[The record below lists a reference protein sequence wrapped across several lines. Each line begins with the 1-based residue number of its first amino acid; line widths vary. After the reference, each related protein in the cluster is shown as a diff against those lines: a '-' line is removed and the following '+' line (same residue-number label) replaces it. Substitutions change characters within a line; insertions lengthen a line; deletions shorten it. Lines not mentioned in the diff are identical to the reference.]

1 LEDINPLVKQRSEK
15 YESLKSELGVAHFPN
30 TYRKDT
36 DISDFIES
44 YQTKTPEELL
54 EIKAVHHMAGRIM
67 AVRSFGKA
75 SFIHFQDGT
84 GQLQAFFEKAMLGDK
99 DYALFRKL
107 DIGDIIGLWGTPIK
121 TRTGELSVYVQ
132 GFELLTKSFHPLPE
146 KWHGLKDV
154 ETRYRQR
161 YVDLIVSPEVRQT
174 FLIRTRIISAIR
186 AYMDAHGF
194 VEVETP
200 MMQTIAGG
208 ATAKPFLTH
217 HNALDM
223 DLYMRIAPE
232 LYLKRLLV
240 GGFER
245 VYEINRNFRNEGIS
259 TRHNPEFTMMEFY
272 MAYADYNDLMR
283 FTEDMISGVARQVLG
298 KEVITYQEAEIDLSP
313 PWKCYTLK
321 EAAVNIGG
329 VPSEA
334 MEDRETALSYCKGR
348 GIEIVGDEPLGE
360 LQLALFEQTTED
372 KLIDP
377 TFITSYPTE
386 VSPLSRKSN
395 ENPSVVDRFEL
406 YIAGR
411 EIANAFSELN
421 DPFDQRERFVE
432 QIKKKEGPSEIDEDY
447 IRALEYGMPPAA
459 GEGIGIDRLVMLL
472 TNSPSIR
479 DVILF
484 PLLRKG
490 EVS

>member
-1 LEDINPLVKQRSEK
+1 MEDINPLVKQRIDK
-15 YESLKSELGVAHFPN
+15 YESLKSEMGIAHFPN

-36 DISDFIES
+36 DIPEFIQA
-44 YQTKTPEELL
+44 YQSKGPEELL
-54 EIKAVHHMAGRIM
+54 EVKTVHHMAGRIM

-75 SFIHFQDGT
+75 SFIHFQDGK
-84 GQLQAFFEKAMLGDK
+84 GQLQAFFEKARLGDQP
-99 DYALFRKL
+99 YALFKKL
-107 DIGDIIGLWGTPIK
+107 DIGDIIGLWGSPIK

-132 GFELLTKSFHPLPE
+132 GFELITKSFHPLPE

-154 ETRYRQR
+154 DTRYRQR
-161 YVDLIVSPEVRQT
+161 YVDLIVSPEVRHT
-174 FLIRTRIISAIR
+174 FLVRTRIISAIR

-194 VEVETP
+194 IEVETP
-200 MMQTIAGG
+200 MMQPIPGG

-259 TRHNPEFTMMEFY
+259 TKHNPEFTMMEFY
-272 MAYADYNDLMR
+272 QTYADYTDLMR
-283 FTEDMISGVARQVLG
+283 FTENMISTVA
-298 KEVITYQEAEIDLSP
+298 KEVIGREIITYQGTEIDLSP
-313 PWKCYTLK
+313 PWKRYTLR
-321 EAAVNIGG
+321 EATLNIGG
-329 VPSEA
+329 VPGDA
-334 MEDRETALSYCKGR
+334 MEDRDKAVSFCREH
-348 GIEIVGDEPLGE
+348 GIEIAGNESLGE
-360 LQLALFEQTTED
+360 LQLILFEQTTED
-372 KLIDP
+372 KLVGP
-377 TFITSYPTE
+377 VFITSYPTE
-386 VSPLSRKSN
+386 VSPLSRKNS

-406 YIAGR
+406 YIACR

-421 DPFDQRERFVE
+421 DPFDQRERFIE
-432 QIKKKEGPSEIDEDY
+432 QIKKKEGPSEMDEDY

-472 TNSPSIR
+472 TDSPSIR